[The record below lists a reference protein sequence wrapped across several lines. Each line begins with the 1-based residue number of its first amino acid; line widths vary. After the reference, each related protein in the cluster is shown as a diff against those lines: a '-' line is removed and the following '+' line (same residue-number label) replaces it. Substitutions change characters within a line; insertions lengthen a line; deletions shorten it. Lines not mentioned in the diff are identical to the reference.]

1 MTGFST
7 GLRVGG
13 MALDIVEDSEAL
25 LTVRDWVRWGASRFE
40 QAGLCY
46 GHGTD
51 NALDEAYALVM
62 HALHLPRG
70 VPDVYLDARLTP
82 AERGAVAELLRR
94 RVESR
99 LPAPYLTAEAWF
111 AGLSFYVDER
121 VLVPRSPLAELIESG
136 CEPWLQPERVSRVL
150 DIGTGSGCIAI
161 ACAYAF
167 GQAVV
172 DAVDRSVDALEVART
187 NIARHDLGARV
198 RAMEADVYPGLES
211 PARYDLIISNPPYVS
226 ETEMAAM
233 PDEYRHE
240 PAVALAGG
248 RDGLGVVRRILAGAP
263 RHLAADGILVV
274 EVGNSAE
281 ALMAAYPQVPFLWLS
296 FERGGD
302 GVFLLSA
309 EEVRAHA
316 ATFEAGVGDGR

>member
-1 MTGFST
+1 M
-7 GLRVGG
+7 V
-13 MALDIVEDSEAL
+13 LDIVEDSEAL

-70 VPDVYLDARLTP
+70 VPDGYLDARLTP
-82 AERGAVAELLRR
+82 AERAAVAGLLRR
-94 RVESR
+94 RIDSR

-121 VLVPRSPLAELIESG
+121 VLVPRSPLAELIEHG

-167 GQAVV
+167 DQAVV

-198 RAMEADVYPGLES
+198 RAIEADVYPRLES
-211 PARYDLIISNPPYVS
+211 STRYDLIISNPPYVS

-233 PDEYRHE
+233 PDEYRRE
-240 PAVALAGG
+240 PAIALAGG
-248 RDGLGVVRRILAGAP
+248 DDGLSVVRRILAGAP
-263 RHLAADGILVV
+263 RYLAADGILVV

-309 EEVRAHA
+309 EEVRAHG
-316 ATFEAGVGDGR
+316 ATFEAGVGHGG